1 MIHVHASTFRRRK
14 EGGGGGGER
23 KGREGK
29 RNIMEAKRA
38 DNMHTIY
45 ICGSPG

>member
-1 MIHVHASTFRRRK
+1 MIHVHASTFRRRR
-14 EGGGGGGER
+14 EGGGGER